1 MNNSNIFRLYVFYF
15 IRWFIG
21 AVFALTIAALVGL
34 FVYAFIH
41 FSLWGPTLVS
51 GSKEYTLI
59 LSTLSLLP
67 FLIFFTK
74 MKWERPLNII
84 LKSFSSIIMAL
95 DQNINDLFVKYKK
108 NKD

>member
-1 MNNSNIFRLYVFYF
+1 MNNYNIYRLYFFYF

-21 AVFALTIAALVGL
+21 AVFALTIAAIVGL

-41 FSLWGPTLVS
+41 FSLWWPTLVS
-51 GSKEYTLI
+51 QSKEYTLI

-67 FLIFFTK
+67 FLIFFIK
-74 MKWERPLNII
+74 LKWGRPLNVI
-84 LKSFSSIIMAL
+84 LKTFSSIIMAL
-95 DQNINDLFVKYKK
+95 DHTIDDLFVKYKK